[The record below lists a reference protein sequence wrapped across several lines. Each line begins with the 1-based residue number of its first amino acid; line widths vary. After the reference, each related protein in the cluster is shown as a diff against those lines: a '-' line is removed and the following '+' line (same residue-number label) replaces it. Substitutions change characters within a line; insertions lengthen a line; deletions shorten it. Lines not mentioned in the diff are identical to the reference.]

1 MKRLEI
7 LLIITLIV
15 LGCNSNKVSDD
26 SKSSLINSEDNI
38 ASDTT
43 LVINDNAKADSIRSF
58 FDIND
63 SIKVLDFRYDPQWPY
78 YVFVD
83 YNKNSRLYEKLE
95 NGFNLSDYS
104 HKDIEWILGNTELR
118 TSDSTSSILR
128 TNYAD
133 FLTTWIDLYAI
144 NDVLYVTNS
153 CEPEGFYLL
162 TDSLFYDGYNMDA
175 PDISIIKSVS
185 QIDNG
190 FKIDLVSTEK
200 EAMRL
205 EFYLVDSVGTYLVA
219 YTGKTQKEFFSYMT
233 KLDSVRNYTLVHHE
247 CDALTEKEHFDDIDY
262 NKVIKKYSN

>member
-1 MKRLEI
+1 LKL

-118 TSDSTSSILR
+118 TSDSYFKYFKNKLR
-128 TNYAD
+128 
-133 FLTTWIDLYAI
+133 
-144 NDVLYVTNS
+144 
-153 CEPEGFYLL
+153 
-162 TDSLFYDGYNMDA
+162 
-175 PDISIIKSVS
+175 
-185 QIDNG
+185 
-190 FKIDLVSTEK
+190 
-200 EAMRL
+200 R
-205 EFYLVDSVGTYLVA
+205 
-219 YTGKTQKEFFSYMT
+219 FSNN
-233 KLDSVRNYTLVHHE
+233 LD
-247 CDALTEKEHFDDIDY
+247 
-262 NKVIKKYSN
+262 